1 MRTGNGMSFG
11 DRFTFITL
19 CAAVAFVSAMTVL
32 AIDNRRDIARDDDE
46 TQTASLDLENSLTS
60 AHPKADLLAIRPP
73 PAPQPARRLAY
84 VTHREIPLL
93 FPPLAEEYEAAQI
106 EAEAAHVEPVQ
117 PTAQENPQWWAAEI
131 RRDEAKPSAGPRIES
146 ARIAATAEPPL
157 PWRSHIRSPQSRDK
171 RLTERLAEIS
181 PAALRRL
188 KDKFNSAEVAWPP
201 SDVALVA
208 IKDEKTLELHARTS
222 GRKWKLIHSYPVTAA
237 SGAPG
242 PKLRQGD
249 KQVPEGVY
257 GVSFLNPDSKYHVSL
272 RVNYPNA
279 FDRQMAV
286 KDGRDNL
293 GGDIMIHGK
302 NVSVGCLAVGDEAA
316 EELFVLA
323 AEIGLPNVKVII
335 APTDFRRDGLPEA
348 KPGEPGW
355 LPSLYTEVASAMSE
369 FERPPSMGLLSFFG
383 K

>member
-1 MRTGNGMSFG
+1 SFG
-11 DRFTFITL
+11 DRVTLFTL
-19 CAAVAFVSAMTVL
+19 CATVAFVSAMTVL
-32 AIDNRRDIARDDDE
+32 AIDHHGLIDLAGDDSLSD
-46 TQTASLDLENSLTS
+46 TSASTDTTLASLTS
-60 AHPKADLLAIRPP
+60 AHPKEDLLDVISP

-84 VTHREIPLL
+84 VTKREIPLL
-93 FPPLAEEYEAAQI
+93 FPPLAEEYEHAQVDASD
-106 EAEAAHVEPVQ
+106 EEPEQEAAHVDPVQ
-117 PTAQENPQWWAAEI
+117 PSAQENPQWWSAEI
-131 RRDEAKPSAGPRIES
+131 RRDQPVPTAGPRVAVKVETRLPWQSS
-146 ARIAATAEPPL
+146 ARG
-157 PWRSHIRSPQSRDK
+157 PQIRDK
-171 RLTERLAEIS
+171 RLIERLAQIS
-181 PAALRRL
+181 PAATDRL
-188 KDKFNSAEVAWPP
+188 TEKFRAAAAPYPP
-201 SDVALVA
+201 SDIALVA
-208 IKDEKTLELHARTS
+208 IKDEKMLELHARAS
-222 GRKWKLIHSYPVTAA
+222 GRKWKLIHRYPVTAA
-237 SGAPG
+237 SGASG

-279 FDRQMAV
+279 FDREMAA
-286 KDGRDNL
+286 KDGRLNL

-323 AEIGLPNVKVII
+323 SKIGLPNVKVII

-369 FERPPSMGLLSFFG
+369 FERPPPSMSLLSFFG